1 MRLIAMLAAVN
12 ALAAIVRLRMKGE
25 AVGVGSPGTLTS
37 LGMVIS
43 LMLRILQTVEAGHNS
58 RPRFNKL

>member
-1 MRLIAMLAAVN
+1 
-12 ALAAIVRLRMKGE
+12 VRLRMKGE